1 MNAVFGNECIA
12 TFGFRLIS
20 KPTEY
25 LTLEEDTVPKT
36 SKRKLDNNIPPED
49 QPQQKRM
56 DLRSNI
62 EQNERP

>member
-1 MNAVFGNECIA
+1 VNAVFGNECIA
-12 TFGFRLIS
+12 TFGFPLIS

-36 SKRKLDNNIPPED
+36 NQRKLDNNIPSGD

-56 DLRSNI
+56 DLRSNL
-62 EQNERP
+62 EQNEGP